1 MAKRTAKPTLA
12 PDRVQDFLNEL
23 FADDMHAKRVLSL
36 GNAVVGA
43 VHAAALG
50 VHAIGKALALA
61 TGLEPK
67 YAIKQVDRLLSNMR
81 LDVWALFPV
90 WVKFLLSER
99 KEVVTA
105 LDWTDF
111 DGDGH
116 STIALNMITSHGR
129 ATPLMWKTHDKAT
142 LAKHRNLYEDE
153 LLAYFRQIL
162 PPDVKVTVLA
172 DRGFGDQA
180 MYKALLGAHMDFVIR
195 FRGCIHVTDAR
206 DRTTTAA
213 ELVPSSGRAKKV
225 SNVLVTHAKSP
236 VPAVVCVRAKNM
248 KEPWCLATSRDDL
261 KASKIVALYG
271 RRFTIEESFRDTKD
285 PRFGMGLSATHIGR
299 TDRRDRLMLIGALA
313 QALLTLLGAA
323 CEEVGLDRKL
333 KANTVKHRTV
343 SLFNQGWFWYQAIPT
358 MREEWLR
365 PLMEAFGR
373 IVREQAVCREIFGV
387 I

>member
-1 MAKRTAKPTLA
+1 MSRPSAAPKIA
-12 PDRVQDFLNEL
+12 PDRVHEFLSEL
-23 FADDMHAKRVLSL
+23 FVDSMHARRVLSL

-50 VHAIGKALALA
+50 VHAIGKALAA
-61 TGLEPK
+61 ASGLEPK
-67 YAIKQVDRLLSNMR
+67 HAIKQVDRLLSNMS
-81 LDVWALFPV
+81 LSVWELFPL

-99 KEVVTA
+99 QDVFVA

-111 DGDGH
+111 DADGH
-116 STIALNMITSHGR
+116 SVIALNMITSHGR
-129 ATPLMWKTHDKAT
+129 ATPLLWKTYEKSK
-142 LAKHRNLYEDE
+142 LKLHRNDYEDS
-153 LLAYFRQIL
+153 LLEYLRIL
-162 PPDVKVTVLA
+162 VPPEVRVTVLA

-180 MYKALLGAHMDFVIR
+180 LYKSLEQANIDFVIR
-195 FRGCIHVTDAR
+195 FRGAISVTDQN
-206 DRTTTAA
+206 DVTTTAGA
-213 ELVPSSGRAKKV
+213 LVPASGRARKYERV
-225 SNVLVTHAKSP
+225 RVTNAKTA

-248 KEPWCLATSRDDL
+248 KEPWCLATSRSDL
-261 KASKIVALYG
+261 NASEIVSAYSK
-271 RRFTIEESFRDTKD
+271 RFTIEESFRDTKD
-285 PRFGMGLSATHIGR
+285 PRFGMGLSGTHIVR
-299 TDRRDRLMLIGALA
+299 TDRRDRLLLIGALA

-333 KANTVKHRTV
+333 KANTVKRRTT
-343 SLFNQGWFWYQAIPT
+343 SLFNQGWFWYQAIPA